1 MVEPTRIKR
10 GKMFTRT
17 RTAALVVTL
26 LAATSITCDL
36 FNRHPTSR
44 YATADIAWDVAAR
57 NDTLV
62 VAQNDSGILFLD
74 ISNPKSPQH
83 LQRLI
88 LFKKCVCVAF
98 GARTVYAGLNKGL
111 YGFNLEGSGG
121 VFSLSPLGE
130 SAGVTALLEDSTRLY
145 MASADGI
152 SVFDVTHSWVPDAI
166 GFVPLAGRPTGL
178 ARHDSRLF
186 VSLRDWGVR
195 VFNVCPEESLGLVL
209 DTTQLGKHNRAEGVT
224 VSAGGYCIISQG
236 DSGVVVY
243 YSPTPD
249 TVDLCGGGGGGS
261 LSTYATA
268 ATDGV
273 QEVSIYVADSSTVT
287 IDKVIN
293 KPGTSSFSV
302 EMDFADFTG
311 FTRRIC
317 RGGNGYVYTASGEA
331 GVYIIRE

>member
-1 MVEPTRIKR
+1 M
-10 GKMFTRT
+10 
-17 RTAALVVTL
+17 AALLV
-26 LAATSITCDL
+26 ATAVTCDI
-36 FNRHPTSR
+36 FNRHPTTR
-44 YATADIAWDVAAR
+44 FATADLALDVAVR

-98 GARTVYAGLNKGL
+98 GDSTVYAGLNKGL
-111 YGFNLEGSGG
+111 YGFDLRGTGG

-152 SVFDVTHSWVPDAI
+152 SLFDVTRSWVPDAI
-166 GFVPLAGRPTGL
+166 RFYPLAGHPTGL

-195 VFNVCPEESLGLVL
+195 VFNIMPGESLELVL
-209 DTTQLGKHNRAEGVT
+209 DTIRLGRHNRAEGVT
-224 VSAGGYCIISQG
+224 CTPGGYCIIAQG
-236 DSGVVVY
+236 DSGMIAIY
-243 YSPTPD
+243 TPTPD
-249 TVDLCGGGGGGS
+249 SVGSHGGGGAGGAGTAS
-261 LSTYATA
+261 YATA
-268 ATDGV
+268 AAGDAKET
-273 QEVSIYVADSSTVT
+273 SIYTADSSTVT
-287 IDKVIN
+287 FN
-293 KPGTSSFSV
+293 KITYGATGGSISGEVGTNL
-302 EMDFADFTG
+302 EG

-317 RGGNGYVYTASGEA
+317 LGGNGYIYTASDDA
-331 GVYIIRE
+331 GVYIIRQ

>member
-1 MVEPTRIKR
+1 
-10 GKMFTRT
+10 MFTRT

-36 FNRHPTSR
+36 FTKHPTSR
-44 YATADIAWDVAAR
+44 YQTTGNALDLISR
-57 NDTLV
+57 NDTLFV
-62 VAQNDSGILFLD
+62 VQGDTGLLFLD
-74 ISNPKSPQH
+74 ISNPKSPRELWWTCRGAGYYCQC
-83 LQRLI
+83 LALGDSSV
-88 LFKKCVCVAF
+88 LVGTDDGAF
-98 GARTVYAGLNKGL
+98 GIELS
-111 YGFNLEGSGG
+111 GSGG
-121 VFSLSPLGE
+121 FFTLHPQGDSQ
-130 SAGVTALLEDSTRLY
+130 AVTALLEDSTRLY

-152 SVFDVTHSWVPDAI
+152 SVFDVTRSWVPDAI
-166 GFVPLAGRPTGL
+166 GFIPLAGSPTGL

-186 VSLRDWGVR
+186 VSLHDWGVR
-195 VFNVCPEESLGLVL
+195 VFNILPGDSLVL
-209 DTTQLGKHNRAEGVT
+209 DTLQLGKHNRAEGVT

-236 DSGVVVY
+236 DSGVAVY

-249 TVDLCGGGGGGS
+249 TIGLCGGGGGGS

-317 RGGNGYVYTASGEA
+317 RGGNGYVYTASGDA